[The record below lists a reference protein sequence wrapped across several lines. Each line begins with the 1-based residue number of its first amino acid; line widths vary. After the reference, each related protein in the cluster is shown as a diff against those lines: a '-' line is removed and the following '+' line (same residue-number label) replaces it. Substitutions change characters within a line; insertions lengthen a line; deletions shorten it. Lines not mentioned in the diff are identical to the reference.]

1 MLHDRSTCGTSTII
15 RFWNFKMARKSD
27 NKKIAMPILFVD
39 TFNDDGMIVDEMA
52 YYSDKLL
59 EK

>member
-1 MLHDRSTCGTSTII
+1 MGNAKVVLSW
-15 RFWNFKMARKSD
+15 WNCKMTRKSD
-27 NKKIAMPILFVD
+27 SKNIIMPILFID
-39 TFNDDGMIVDEMA
+39 TFNDDGMIVDEIA

>member
-1 MLHDRSTCGTSTII
+1 MGNAKVVLSW
-15 RFWNFKMARKSD
+15 WNFKMTRKSD
-27 NKKIAMPILFVD
+27 NKKIVMPILFID

>member
-1 MLHDRSTCGTSTII
+1 MGNQKVVQSW
-15 RFWNFKMARKSD
+15 WNFKMARKSD